1 MFYSYSNS
9 CPILVGLN
17 FSPDIKF
24 KLAKK
29 DNMIEMEELDDSD
42 AEIIIEET
50 HNLKLNI
57 TFFPSISTG
66 FIRRLKKKE
75 ESVEATQTSLI
86 L

>member
-1 MFYSYSNS
+1 
-9 CPILVGLN
+9 
-17 FSPDIKF
+17 
-24 KLAKK
+24 
-29 DNMIEMEELDDSD
+29 MIEMEEFDDSD

-50 HNLKLNI
+50 HNLKLNF

-75 ESVEATQTSLI
+75 DSEEATQTSLI